1 MKAGRAVVLTLDEC
15 HLNWGDMKGYV
26 WGKVGEKAQIPI
38 VNDRE
43 RQTYYGALNC
53 VSGRFH
59 ITPSKKGDSQET
71 IHFIKYLQK
80 EYPGI
85 KLKLFWDGAS
95 YHDSEDIRNFLSEEN
110 KGLERKDWKVEC
122 IQFAPYAPEQNPTED
137 IWRCGKKFIRECWHL
152 CKSFVAVKFIF
163 EWGLKHEIFDFPK
176 VREYRKML
184 QLT

>member
-1 MKAGRAVVLTLDEC
+1 
-15 HLNWGDMKGYV
+15 MKGYI

-59 ITPSKKGDSQET
+59 ITPAKKGDSQET

-122 IQFAPYAPEQNPTED
+122 IQFAPYAPEQNP
-137 IWRCGKKFIRECWHL
+137 I
-152 CKSFVAVKFIF
+152 
-163 EWGLKHEIFDFPK
+163 
-176 VREYRKML
+176 
-184 QLT
+184 

>member
-1 MKAGRAVVLTLDEC
+1 M
-15 HLNWGDMKGYV
+15 
-26 WGKVGEKAQIPI
+26 
-38 VNDRE
+38 
-43 RQTYYGALNC
+43 
-53 VSGRFH
+53 SSRFH
-59 ITPSKKGDSQET
+59 IIPSKKGDSQET

-163 EWGLKHEIFDFPK
+163 EWGLKHEVFDFPK
-176 VREYRKML
+176 VRKYRKML
-184 QLT
+184 QLM